1 VHDPLFAGSGFFDP
15 RDLVQVRYEMLR
27 PIPAVPPVLAPVDKA
42 PIAALLGSM
51 LVHCLGAVL

>member
-1 VHDPLFAGSGFFDP
+1 MLSGLENAVIPVVHPAGVMVG
-15 RDLVQVRYEMLR
+15 R